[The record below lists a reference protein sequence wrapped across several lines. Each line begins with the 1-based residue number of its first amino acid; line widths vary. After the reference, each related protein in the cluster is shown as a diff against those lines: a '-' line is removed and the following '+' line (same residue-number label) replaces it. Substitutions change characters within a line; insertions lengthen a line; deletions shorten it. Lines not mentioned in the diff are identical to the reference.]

1 MNENQAV
8 QYLESLIGQ
17 TLRIHASDT
26 RIFVGNFKWNKAATR
41 TISSKEKTPRQ
52 QYETTAN
59 PRLIKARNIILGSTY
74 EYRYPTPS
82 AVRDAAADAAKDP
95 ESPAGAPPNNVQVN
109 MTSRFIGLVVI
120 PGQHITK
127 IELEETPQQARVR
140 DALRKS

>member
-1 MNENQAV
+1 M
-8 QYLESLIGQ
+8 
-17 TLRIHASDT
+17 R
-26 RIFVGNFKWNKAATR
+26 
-41 TISSKEKTPRQ
+41 TPRN
-52 QYETTAN
+52 QYETTAD
-59 PRLIKARNIILGSTY
+59 PRLIKARNIILGGTY

-95 ESPAGAPPNNVQVN
+95 ESSAGAPPTNVQVN

>member
-26 RIFVGNFKWNKAATR
+26 RIFVGSFKCTDA
-41 TISSKEKTPRQ
+41 
-52 QYETTAN
+52 
-59 PRLIKARNIILGSTY
+59 ARNIILGGTY

-95 ESPAGAPPNNVQVN
+95 ESSAGAPPTNVQVN